1 MTTDILNW
9 SSNWHAQKRKAQAS
23 RTVTYRR
30 GADTI
35 TISASI
41 GKTEHQ
47 SKDRFNF
54 IEIWQSRDYLILADD
69 LKISGA
75 RITPTK
81 GDVIEDTDDA
91 GDPIKYKVV
100 PDGED
105 VFRYSDK
112 YGQRLRIFTKRMD

>member
-1 MTTDILNW
+1 M
-9 SSNWHAQKRKAQAS
+9 
-23 RTVTYRR
+23 
-30 GADTI
+30 
-35 TISASI
+35 
-41 GKTEHQ
+41 
-47 SKDRFNF
+47 
-54 IEIWQSRDYLILADD
+54 ILADD

-91 GDPIKYKVV
+91 GDPINYKVV